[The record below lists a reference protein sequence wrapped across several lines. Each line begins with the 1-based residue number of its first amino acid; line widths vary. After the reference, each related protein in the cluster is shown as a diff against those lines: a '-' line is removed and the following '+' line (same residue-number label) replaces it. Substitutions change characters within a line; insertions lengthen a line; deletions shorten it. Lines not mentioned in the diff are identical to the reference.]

1 MRLSDRHEA
10 FAALHESGCFVIPN
24 PWDAGSARMM
34 AALGAKALATSS
46 AAHAFTL
53 GRPDMGGVSRD
64 EALAHAADLLA
75 ATGLPVSGDFEDGFG
90 PAPGDVAETVRR
102 AGEVGLSGC
111 SIEDTVM
118 APGNPAHGFGAAVER
133 VRAGV
138 AAARALGRPF
148 VFCARADGV
157 MNGAYDLA
165 EGIRRL
171 QAFEAAGA
179 DLLYLPVPPGR
190 AELAQVLAAVRKPVN
205 ALAAGPLKA
214 MSVAELVQV
223 LAAVSKPVNALAA
236 GPLRGLGVAD
246 LAAMGVR
253 RISTGSQIARVTHA
267 AIREAVAAML
277 DEGSFAPLMRAAPGD
292 EIDALLLR
300 GAAVE

>member
-1 MRLSDRHEA
+1 MRLTERHEA
-10 FAALHESGCFVIPN
+10 FAELHRRGCFVIPN

-53 GRPDMGGVSRD
+53 GRADMGRVSRD
-64 EALAHAADLLA
+64 EALAHAEAIVA
-75 ATGLPVSGDFEDGFG
+75 ATGLPVSGDFENGFG
-90 PAPGDVAETVRR
+90 DAPEAVAETVRLA
-102 AGEVGLSGC
+102 AGAGLSGC
-111 SIEDTVM
+111 SIEDTRMVG
-118 APGNPAHGFGAAVER
+118 ANPAYGFDEAVER

-157 MNGAYDLA
+157 MNGAYDLDD
-165 EGIRRL
+165 GIRRL

-190 AELAQVLAAVRKPVN
+190 EELARVLASVAAPVN
-205 ALAAGPLKA
+205 ALAAG
-214 MSVAELVQV
+214 S
-223 LAAVSKPVNALAA
+223 
-236 GPLRGLGVAD
+236 LRDLSVAD

-267 AIREAVAAML
+267 AIRDAVAAML
-277 DEGSFAPLMRAAPGD
+277 TAGSFAPLKRAARGD
-292 EIDALLLR
+292 EIDALLGR
-300 GAAVE
+300 GAGG